1 MEIHNG
7 VYHLSGGEILVWQDG
22 GAICIKTV
30 SKSGDPIDMG
40 EGEALEL
47 AELLQRLVA
56 NPSPGK

>member
-7 VYHLSGGEILVWQDG
+7 IHHLSGGEILVWRDDA
-22 GAICIKTV
+22 AICIKTV

-47 AELLQRLVA
+47 AELLRHLVA
-56 NPSPGK
+56 NPPPGK

>member
-7 VYHLSGGEILVWQDG
+7 IYHLSGGKILVWRDG

-30 SKSGDPIDMG
+30 SKFGDPIDMG
-40 EGEALEL
+40 EGEAIEL

-56 NPSPGK
+56 NSPPDK